1 MPPSLAE
8 SIQCFVNRRFAGS
21 GSNQKAGSRPT
32 LALSVLSGLAFLSLA
47 IYCVLSSVAISA
59 AGAKL
64 LPNQTDN
71 TYPEST
77 NIYAAI
83 QAAQTGHLYAVPSQ
97 PPYVLQPF
105 GPLYYVIN
113 AAIARAS
120 HLNFEL
126 IRARARLLTYGCFI
140 LSAVII
146 FLICIRLRFS
156 TVDSILAALLFLGQP
171 YFVTWNVTVRPDM
184 LFLMVMLLSL
194 LCAVAGDSFGGAG
207 YVLSGVLAGL
217 AFLIKQPGIA
227 VPIAVLMIL
236 LYRKKFRT
244 AAVFT
249 LSAVLPV
256 VLVFSVL
263 LWQRGPFLEQF
274 TSVGKGIWSLREGA
288 VFAAD
293 RLSIM
298 LVLVPVMIGVIGF
311 AQAIRSE
318 DTSSQT
324 VAVFAITNWVVGFSG
339 LPQVGA
345 DVNYFL
351 PGLAGC
357 GLLLPFA
364 IQMIRRHLYSKVY
377 LAIIVLTFSWMIR
390 QEVVILSRVF
400 SDVLRPAERSYISLE
415 PFKILSDRPIFT
427 VHGRDADLLD
437 PFTAHEF
444 ELTGH
449 WDPSPILAKIQR
461 GDYDLIILA
470 SGNWHVIG
478 DFRGIAWF
486 GPTLVNAM
494 NENYRVL
501 CSTLSSV
508 ALEPRVRE
516 VAITPEALGPALGQ
530 RCGVGLHGHSPDLRF
545 PPNVR

>member
-8 SIQCFVNRRFAGS
+8 SIQYFVSKRLFGL
-21 GSNQKAGSRPT
+21 GSNQEAGSRHA
-32 LALSVLSGLAFLSLA
+32 LALSVLSGGAFLSLA
-47 IYCVLSSVAISA
+47 IYCVLSAVAITA

-83 QAAQTGHLYAVPSQ
+83 EAARTGHLYAVPSV

-105 GPLYYVIN
+105 GPLYYAIN
-113 AAIARAS
+113 ATIAWES

-126 IRARARLLTYGCFI
+126 VRARLRLLTYGCSIF
-140 LSAVII
+140 SALII
-146 FLICIRLRFS
+146 FLICRKLRFS
-156 TVDSILAALLFLGQP
+156 VVSSTLAGLLFLGQP
-171 YFVTWNVTVRPDM
+171 FLVTWDDTVRPDM

-194 LCAVAGDSFGGAG
+194 LCAVAVDSLGGAG

-227 VPIAVLMIL
+227 VPIAVLIIL

-244 AAVFT
+244 AAAFT

-256 VLVFSVL
+256 VLVCGIL
-263 LWQRGPFLEQF
+263 LSHRGPFLEQF
-274 TSVGKGIWSLREGA
+274 TSVGNGIWSPREGA
-288 VFAAD
+288 IFAAG
-293 RLSIM
+293 RLSTRLI
-298 LVLVPVMIGVIGF
+298 VVPVIVGVMGF
-311 AQAIRSE
+311 AQAIGSE
-318 DTSSQT
+318 EMSSQT

-357 GLLLPFA
+357 ALLLPFA
-364 IQMIRRHLYSKVY
+364 IQMIRRNLYSKVY
-377 LAIIVLTFSWMIR
+377 LAIIVLTFLWMIR
-390 QEVVILSRVF
+390 QELVILSRVF

-437 PFTAHEF
+437 PFTAHEL
-444 ELTGH
+444 ELAGH
-449 WDPSPILAKIQR
+449 WDPSPILAEIQH

-470 SGNWHVIG
+470 SGDWHVIA
-478 DFRGIAWF
+478 DFRGVAWF
-486 GPTLVNAM
+486 SPTMVKAI
-494 NENYRVL
+494 NENYVVL
-501 CSTLSSV
+501 CSTLTSAV
-508 ALEPRVRE
+508 LEPRIRD
-516 VAITPEALGPALGQ
+516 VAVPPDALGPALGQ
-530 RCGVGLHGHSPDLRF
+530 RCGVGLHGHSPGLTF
-545 PPNVR
+545 PSNAR